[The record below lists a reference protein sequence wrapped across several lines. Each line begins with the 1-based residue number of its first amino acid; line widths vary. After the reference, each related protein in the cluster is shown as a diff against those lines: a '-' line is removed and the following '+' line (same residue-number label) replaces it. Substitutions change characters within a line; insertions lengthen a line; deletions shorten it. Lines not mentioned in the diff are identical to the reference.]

1 MSTQR
6 SEPHTEG
13 KLKPILTEVRL
24 YYRVHTEALKSG
36 DPARIAESSKEIS
49 EWSKESYPLRVIALE
64 DEARRLIGTKRH
76 WRSTRRGRI
85 VVWLRENTAWL
96 ATVPLPVLFLILSGL
111 VVYFLIAR

>member
-1 MSTQR
+1 VT
-6 SEPHTEG
+6 
-13 KLKPILTEVRL
+13 PILTEVRL

-36 DPARIAESSKEIS
+36 DPVRIAESSMEIS

-76 WRSTRRGRI
+76 WRSTRRGRV
-85 VVWLRENTAWL
+85 VVWLRKNTAWL
-96 ATVPLPVLFLILSGL
+96 AAVPLPVLFLILAGL